1 MLLIK
6 YYDFFHLVREKD
18 ISSDPKSVSIQNN
31 ECHEDG
37 SGVGNSSTID
47 ASEEHL
53 QPPKIV
59 IN

>member
-1 MLLIK
+1 MF
-6 YYDFFHLVREKD
+6 FFHLVREKD

-31 ECHEDG
+31 ECYEDG